1 MIDRLPQVKLRIKAP
16 KMKRPKDNISIYIT
30 EVKADLA
37 KRLMEELRVSKD
49 YANWILEQYLESR
62 RNEKEN

>member
-62 RNEKEN
+62 RSEKEN

>member
-1 MIDRLPQVKLRIKAP
+1 MIYRLPQVKLRIKAP
-16 KMKRPKDNISIYIT
+16 KMKKPKDNISMCIT

-62 RNEKEN
+62 RSEKEN